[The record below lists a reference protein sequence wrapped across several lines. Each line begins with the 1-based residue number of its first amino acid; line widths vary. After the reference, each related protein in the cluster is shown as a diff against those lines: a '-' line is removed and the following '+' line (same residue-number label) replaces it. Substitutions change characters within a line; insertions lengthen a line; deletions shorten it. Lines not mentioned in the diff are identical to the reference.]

1 MHPRLAIT
9 FVCLL
14 FLQSWAAV
22 SLPEEAR
29 ERASAWEEAPFR
41 DVAVLEPFSH
51 QTFADYSDVAVIINN
66 QSEVSKTIGT
76 AFALA
81 RNIPPERVLLLTN
94 ESTPTSEII
103 NSNQFTTYFADPISE
118 MIFDRNLTGINV
130 LVTTKGVP
138 LGVNGGTNSRA
149 SFDSEL
155 ALIDGPYASSIFGDW
170 YANSN
175 YGLAAGNEMKA
186 FDRSEQGYYLVSRL
200 TGFDVE
206 TALSLISKTNNSL
219 GQHGQTVLD
228 LATNR
233 NGSGYKWWNDL
244 LYTTNETLTNMGF
257 PVHFNQNSTYV
268 TNMEN
273 VSMYAAWGSNDG
285 SWGDNQLAN
294 SGYDTSDG
302 SWSTGSRYW
311 DGVGPSLSPGEQWW
325 WARQTET
332 KRNGNAAME
341 GHLEDAACGANDAAT
356 TNGLL
361 AEYFDNN
368 GITYNSSTMV
378 NLSGRTPDFVRH
390 EPNLD
395 WPSTQSAWTGLD
407 SRFLEYWSARHSG
420 IIHVPTDGNWTFYLR
435 SDDGSKLWID
445 DVEIVDN
452 QGHHAMQERSGTV
465 WLEAGEHIIR
475 TEFFEHGGYA
485 GLELKWAGPGIS
497 KQTVPT
503 NVLTRGSS
511 FPVRESNLIHYW
523 DFDENNGDIAN
534 DSVGSAHLN
543 FTGTN
548 GSQWRTC
555 VLGNCAF
562 FDGIDDQARVDV
574 EDSVTDFT
582 VSLWVQANHSGQSR
596 YSSAIAVND
605 VAGDD
610 DSFQIMT
617 GGGNPGDWELYHNTS
632 YSFGEVDP
640 TVWQHLVTTF
650 FNDTV
655 TLYLDGVEI
664 LNQSVPNGTV
674 NSIEIYKFGVNR
686 AGNSHFTGVIDEVQ
700 IWDVALSSEEVGDIH
715 DEIVWIC
722 PSFNSTNNSV
732 TYVEQTANLVGSGDP
747 LDGNHAWVLDGYSM
761 REGWVEGDWWL
772 EVETYDANGTTL
784 STNRSEPR
792 SFSDD
797 WQNRQLRFRPSI
809 QATSFAVRQVAEFS
823 DGTYNGSIFFDTLKL
838 YPIMP
843 HFTWLDGSIA
853 ETAVS
858 TGGRT
863 FVFNSSYGQSL
874 VADLL
879 DDGASAVKGYVYE
892 PYLDAIS
899 NPEQLLS
906 CYAEGYTMVECYA
919 ASNVLLSWMGT
930 VVGDPK
936 MAAYSDRLHD
946 VNVSEVRATD
956 RLSIGEN
963 GTLEVLLENLAPGVA
978 EGFLEVR
985 DRQNNLLLANHSMI
999 IPGGND
1005 AGSRLILPINVTPV
1019 RTGFVEFL
1027 VRWIPATAHPERIVD
1042 NNLALLNIEINSPPT
1057 IDEMTCSTTTA
1068 SRGGVVICRIEVID
1082 DFGIE
1087 GATLSWH
1094 YNNSEETS
1102 FYQINASSQ
1111 NNGLIWTAAISLPP
1125 DAPLDSVDLHWVVYD
1140 VHGLSVE
1147 LSWDN
1152 AFNVTDATA
1161 SWYGVHVE
1169 GADLAPWLG
1178 IDPPVHGSSGWIRGR
1193 EHTMTACVIDL
1204 DHNPQTEIPMIQVDG
1219 VELTTPS
1226 VSSTSGIQT
1235 CYQTL
1240 WMPDAGGLL
1249 EPVSIALHVDGIEW
1263 SNRSISPV
1271 DLAPIA
1277 ELRMEQSYLDGA
1289 QDLIEVVIIDED
1301 DPNASYSVETSIAWP
1316 GAGFQIL
1323 EGEIVTAP
1331 SGLESGDAYISTRII
1346 NGIWT
1351 DLEWSWIQPVFLTPP
1366 QISTPTLCLNDM
1378 LVDTINRGAEGTDIW
1393 VGITSGRPIQFAG
1406 IRFGPNGPTSSAF
1419 SSIFFEQ
1426 GVPPASCAPGTGQH
1440 TQYYRMELN
1449 PDYLVTWQLG
1459 IVELVVNL
1467 RDIDGITGL
1476 SETLNFELKGSQPV
1490 LDFSQLPIE
1499 IVSGNETM
1507 LIVQISDDDGL
1518 LNMECSILLKDLDE
1532 ITLFSEIF
1540 HPGSDGVWSKKWTPP
1555 GTVDANHTLYFACLD
1570 ETSLSVSEIVLLR
1583 AREATTLPISED
1595 NTTQQGEE
1603 APTSMMTIILFSTV
1617 LILLIG
1623 ITSILYDRREEIS
1636 LDEDDELPDDVWAKR
1651 DQSNSDDALAE
1662 MAGIQ
1667 SNETKEW
1674 SDDELRDAG
1683 WTTEQ
1688 IATYRLEKLS
1698 HPSEEEILQE
1708 IKEEE

>member
-1 MHPRLAIT
+1 VRSRIAIT
-9 FVCLL
+9 LVLL
-14 FLQSWAAV
+14 LSLQSWAAV

-29 ERASAWEEAPFR
+29 SHVDAWEEAPFR
-41 DVAVLEPFSH
+41 DIAVLEPFSH
-51 QTFADYSDVAVIINN
+51 QTLADYSDVAVIINN
-66 QSEVSKTIGT
+66 QSEVSRTIGT
-76 AFALA
+76 AFAVA
-81 RNIPPERVLLLTN
+81 RDIPPERVLLLTN
-94 ESTPTSEII
+94 ESTPTGETI
-103 NSNQFTTYFADPISE
+103 NSNQFTTYFSEPISQ
-118 MIFDRNLTGINV
+118 MISDRNLTELNV

-138 LGVNGGTNSRA
+138 LRVNGGTNSRA

-155 ALIDGPYASSIFGDW
+155 GLINGPYATSIFADW

-175 YGLAAGNEMKA
+175 YGPAAGNELKQ
-186 FDRSEQGYYLVSRL
+186 FQRDEQGYYLVTRL
-200 TGFDVE
+200 TGYDVE
-206 TALSLISKTNNSL
+206 TALGLISKANNSL
-219 GQHGQTVLD
+219 GQHGLSVLD

-294 SGYDTSDG
+294 AGYDTSDG

-341 GHLEDAACGANDAAT
+341 GRLEDAPCGANDAAT

-368 GITYNSSTMV
+368 GVTYNSSTMV

-395 WPSTQSAWTGLD
+395 WPSTQNAWTGLD

-452 QGHHAMQERSGTV
+452 QGHHAMQERSGIA
-465 WLEAGEHIIR
+465 WLDAGEHRLR

-485 GLELKWAGPGIS
+485 GLELKWEGPGIS
-497 KQTVPT
+497 KQTVPN

-511 FPVRESNLIHYW
+511 FPVRESDLIHHW
-523 DFDENNGDIAN
+523 EFDESSGDIAN
-534 DSVGSAHLN
+534 DSVGTAHLN

-562 FDGIDDQARVDV
+562 FDGIDDEARIDV

-582 VSLWVQANHSGQSR
+582 VSLWVQANHTGQAR
-596 YSSAIAVND
+596 HSSAIAVND

-610 DSFQIMT
+610 NSFQIQT
-617 GGGNPGDWELYHNTS
+617 GGGSPGNWELYHNNS
-632 YSFGEVDP
+632 YSFGTVDP
-640 TVWQHLVTTF
+640 TIWQHLVATF
-650 FNDTV
+650 ENDSV
-655 TLYLDGVEI
+655 ILYLDGVEI

-686 AGNSHFTGVIDEVQ
+686 AGNTHFTGAIDEVQ
-700 IWDVALSSEEVGDIH
+700 IWDAALTSEEVEDIH

-797 WQNRQLRFRPSI
+797 WQNRQLRFRPSM

-838 YPIMP
+838 YPIIP

-863 FVFNSSYGQSL
+863 FIFNSSYGQSL

-879 DDGASAVKGYVYE
+879 DDGVSGVKGYVYE

-906 CYAEGYTMVECYA
+906 CYGNGYTMAECYA
-919 ASNVLLSWMGT
+919 ASNTMLSWMGT

-936 MAAYSDRLHD
+936 MAAFGDRLHD
-946 VNVSEVRATD
+946 VNVSEVRAPN
-956 RLSIGEN
+956 RLSVGEN
-963 GTLEVLLENLAPGVA
+963 GTLEILLENLAPGTA
-978 EGFLEVR
+978 TGFLEVR
-985 DRQNNLLLANHSMI
+985 DRQNNLLLANYSMN

-1005 AGSRLILPINVTPV
+1005 AGSRLIFPVNVTPV

-1027 VRWIPATAHPERIVD
+1027 VRWIPDESYPERIVD
-1042 NNLALLNIEINSPPT
+1042 NNLALLNIEINSPPV
-1057 IDEMTCSTTTA
+1057 IDELTCSTTIAT
-1068 SRGGVVICRIEVID
+1068 RGGVVICRVEVSD

-1087 GATLSWH
+1087 GATLSWR
-1094 YNNSEETS
+1094 YNSSSDSGYTPIAATS
-1102 FYQINASSQ
+1102 QGDGS
-1111 NNGLIWTAAISLPP
+1111 IWTAAISLPI
-1125 DAPLDSVDLHWVVYD
+1125 DAPFDNVDLHWKVSDLQNLDTDAYWVA
-1140 VHGLSVE
+1140 
-1147 LSWDN
+1147 
-1152 AFNVTDATA
+1152 AFNITDASAT
-1161 SWYGVHVE
+1161 WYGVHVE

-1178 IDPPVHGSSGWIRGR
+1178 IDPPVHGNTGWVRGR
-1193 EHTMTACVIDL
+1193 EHAMTACVIDI
-1204 DHNPQTEIPMIQVDG
+1204 DHNNITEIPTILVDG
-1219 VELTTPS
+1219 ILLGTPIQ
-1226 VSSTSGIQT
+1226 SSSSGSQT
-1235 CYQTL
+1235 CYQSS
-1240 WMPDAGGLL
+1240 WNPNAGGSL
-1249 EPVSIALHVDGIEW
+1249 ESVSITLQVDGIEW
-1263 SNRSISPV
+1263 SNRSLSPI
-1271 DLAPIA
+1271 DLAPTA
-1277 ELRMEQSYLDGA
+1277 ELTIDDGRSYLDGA
-1289 QDLIEVVIIDED
+1289 QDHVQIQIIDED
-1301 DPNASYSVETSIAWP
+1301 DPDSNYPIETTIDWP
-1316 GAGFQIL
+1316 GSGSQLLNGYLA
-1323 EGEIVTAP
+1323 TAP
-1331 SGLESGDAYISTRII
+1331 AGLESGDATITTKITSGT
-1346 NGIWT
+1346 WAEM
-1351 DLEWSWIQPVFLTPP
+1351 EWSWTRPVFLTPP
-1366 QISTPTLCLNDM
+1366 QISTPTLCVNDT
-1378 LVDTINRGAEGTDIW
+1378 LANTINRGAEGTDIW
-1393 VGITSGRPIQFAG
+1393 VGITGGRPIQYAG
-1406 IRFGPNGPTSSAF
+1406 ISLGPDGPPSSAF

-1426 GVPPASCAPGTGQH
+1426 GVPPALCTPGTGQH
-1440 TQYYRMELN
+1440 TQYYRMGLESE
-1449 PDYLVTWQLG
+1449 YLLTWPLG
-1459 IVELVVNL
+1459 TVELVVNL
-1467 RDIDGITGL
+1467 RDIDEITGI
-1476 SETLNFELKGSQPV
+1476 SESLIFELQGSTPE
-1490 LDFSQLPIE
+1490 LDFSDMPTE
-1499 IVSGNETM
+1499 FTAGNSSM
-1507 LIVQISDDDGL
+1507 LMVKISDQDGIE
-1518 LNMECSILLKDLDE
+1518 NMECSILLKDEDE
-1532 ITLFSEIF
+1532 ITLFSQIY
-1540 HPGSDGVWSKKWTPP
+1540 HPENEGLWVQEWTPP
-1555 GTVDANHTLYFACLD
+1555 GQDEGNHTLYFACLD
-1570 ETSLSVSEIVLLR
+1570 ETSLSISDSVILR
-1583 AREATTLPISED
+1583 AREAIPLPMNED
-1595 NTTQQGEE
+1595 NTTNLGEE
-1603 APTSMMTIILFSTV
+1603 DVSSAMILAVISTV
-1617 LILLIG
+1617 LLLIITATVLLIG
-1623 ITSILYDRREEIS
+1623 RREEIVV
-1636 LDEDDELPDDVWAKR
+1636 EDDDVLSDEIWAK
-1651 DQSNSDDALAE
+1651 SDENTSDEILVE

-1667 SNETKEW
+1667 VSTSQEW
-1674 SDDELRDAG
+1674 SDADLLEAG
-1683 WTTEQ
+1683 WTQEQ
-1688 IATYRLEKLS
+1688 INIYRLENPQQIEEYS
-1698 HPSEEEILQE
+1698 REEE
-1708 IKEEE
+1708 